1 RSPILARTVGASF
14 PTHHCWSV
22 TGGHTLVSALTF
34 VTSVANVFP
43 RGRTCLSTRSYM
55 QARNPYHCPDYGR
68 CCRGSRSLAHHQTTH
83 KGEKPHQCSSC
94 GHRFAYP
101 SLLAIHQRTHRG
113 EKSYPCPDCGH
124 RFAYPS
130 LLASHRRVHSGER
143 PYACDLCSKRFA
155 QWSHLA
161 QHQLLHTGEK
171 PFPCLECGLCFRQR
185 WSLVVHKC
193 SHRGPGQRSSTLQH
207 GKDYG
212 RSLNGGVQKSHRAGA
227 ILKPW
232 SLAPHSELQCI
243 SPHWL
248 PCSMPRTVIRRDDT
262 I

>member
-43 RGRTCLSTRSYM
+43 RGRTCLSTRPRTR
-55 QARNPYHCPDYGR
+55 ARNLISARAVGIASP
-68 CCRGSRSLAHHQTTH
+68 TH
-83 KGEKPHQCSSC
+83 LCLLSTSGHTGEKPYTCLECSPRFRQPTARVISQC
-94 GHRFAYP
+94 
-101 SLLAIHQRTHRG
+101 IHTG
-113 EKSYPCPDCGH
+113 EKPSPCPDCEQ
-124 RFAYPS
+124 RFS
-130 LLASHRRVHSGER
+130 SSSRLASHRRVHSGER